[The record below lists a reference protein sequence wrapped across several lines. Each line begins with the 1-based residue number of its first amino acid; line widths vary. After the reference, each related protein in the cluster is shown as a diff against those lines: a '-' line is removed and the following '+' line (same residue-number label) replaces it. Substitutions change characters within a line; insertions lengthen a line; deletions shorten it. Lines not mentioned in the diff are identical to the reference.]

1 MRHEARKA
9 ALSKGHGIGHH
20 TYMLEKL
27 TIKQRQKEGKWRTDA
42 ISTPSQRHNTLVF
55 LTSSKSPLPPAA
67 EAVRQMGGVL
77 GFLAGQVDQATA
89 GLGMAEFGGTL

>member
-1 MRHEARKA
+1 
-9 ALSKGHGIGHH
+9 
-20 TYMLEKL
+20 MLEKL
-27 TIKQRQKEGKWRTDA
+27 TYQQRQKESKWRTDA
-42 ISTPSQRHNTLVF
+42 IITPPSHQKMLVF
-55 LTSSKSPLPPAA
+55 LTSTPSPLPPAA